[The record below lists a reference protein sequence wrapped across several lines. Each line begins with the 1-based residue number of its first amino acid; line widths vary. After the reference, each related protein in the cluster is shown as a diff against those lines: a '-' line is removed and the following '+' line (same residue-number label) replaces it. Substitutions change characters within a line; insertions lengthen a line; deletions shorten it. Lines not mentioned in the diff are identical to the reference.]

1 MAFDVRD
8 RHTFSG
14 PGTVSNVHADAI
26 QTIVTS
32 ARPRQAM
39 VRWMAI
45 GRRSSADCGG
55 YMAGERLRR
64 FRPLFGARHTRMDA
78 VCRRHTA
85 CVKSRRL
92 GPAMYPHRCV
102 RAEVKDLLPFWSPLH
117 LYLARAHAAR
127 ADRTTLKSKVTHL
140 ALAEPSPALTR
151 MAAISVVL
159 KKNRAA
165 STPVH
170 PDGARST
177 VLLA

>member
-14 PGTVSNVHADAI
+14 PGTVSAMHTDAI
-26 QTIVTS
+26 QIIVTS

-45 GRRSSADCGG
+45 GRRSSAHPRG

-64 FRPLFGARHTRMDA
+64 FRPLFGAAHTRMDA
-78 VCRRHTA
+78 VCARHTA

-102 RAEVKDLLPFWSPLH
+102 RAEV
-117 LYLARAHAAR
+117 
-127 ADRTTLKSKVTHL
+127 
-140 ALAEPSPALTR
+140 
-151 MAAISVVL
+151 
-159 KKNRAA
+159 N
-165 STPVH
+165 
-170 PDGARST
+170 
-177 VLLA
+177 VLLRV

>member
-1 MAFDVRD
+1 MALDVRD

-14 PGTVSNVHADAI
+14 PGTVSDMHNDAI

-45 GRRSSADCGG
+45 GRRSGAHPRG

-85 CVKSRRL
+85 YVKRRRP

-102 RAEVKDLLPFWSPLH
+102 RAEVNDLLPKCGGSDLSRVCTGFD
-117 LYLARAHAAR
+117 LYLA
-127 ADRTTLKSKVTHL
+127 LGL
-140 ALAEPSPALTR
+140 AL
-151 MAAISVVL
+151 
-159 KKNRAA
+159 
-165 STPVH
+165 
-170 PDGARST
+170 
-177 VLLA
+177 

>member
-14 PGTVSNVHADAI
+14 PGTVSDVHTDAI

-45 GRRSSADCGG
+45 GRRSSAHPRG

-102 RAEVKDLLPFWSPLH
+102 RAEVNDLLPKCP
-117 LYLARAHAAR
+117 AA
-127 ADRTTLKSKVTHL
+127 TYT
-140 ALAEPSPALTR
+140 
-151 MAAISVVL
+151 
-159 KKNRAA
+159 
-165 STPVH
+165 
-170 PDGARST
+170 
-177 VLLA
+177 